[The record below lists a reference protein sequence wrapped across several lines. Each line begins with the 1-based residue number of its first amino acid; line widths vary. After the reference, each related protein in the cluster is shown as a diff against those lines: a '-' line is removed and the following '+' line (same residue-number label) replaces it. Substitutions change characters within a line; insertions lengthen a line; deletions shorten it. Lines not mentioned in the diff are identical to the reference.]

1 MHERPAV
8 SAHKDNYELQRVAGI
23 RWPAGTGPHIPTSL
37 ARREQAV
44 KRAHAAYNKT
54 ETQAREQ
61 QDAPPQPVA
70 PTADEAIDGEPDDDV
85 DESA

>member
-8 SAHKDNYELQRVAGI
+8 SAHIDNDELQRVAGI

-44 KRAHAAYNKT
+44 KRAHAAYEQT
-54 ETQAREQ
+54 ETAARGKPADDHDSEPEPEQ
-61 QDAPPQPVA
+61 
-70 PTADEAIDGEPDDDV
+70 T
-85 DESA
+85 